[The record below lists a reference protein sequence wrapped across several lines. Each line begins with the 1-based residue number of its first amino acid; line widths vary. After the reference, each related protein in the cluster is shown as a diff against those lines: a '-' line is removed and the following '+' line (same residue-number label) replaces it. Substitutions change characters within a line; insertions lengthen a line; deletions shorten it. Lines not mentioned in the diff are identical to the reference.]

1 MPAILKN
8 TDRVLNACSTWIKQ
22 KKDMVNYIKEATNK
36 LARKYEV
43 KDDSEYN
50 LLPGWQFLDKKLNNK
65 DIPLL
70 SWRHNRKFTELKK
83 IVSDEVVENVSMLR
97 FCSLGDPKI
106 WSLNALM
113 YREFDLCEFITGSR
127 IAYLHAT
134 LSHGLAGNIIVKLE
148 NGTIG
153 SVEIGVQAPAGKP
166 LIERHEIIARRGVA
180 SDIVVD
186 TQVPQS
192 SIYAFTENGDMG
204 YKDVDNELFGM
215 DEFQVE
221 WVRAAF
227 QHLKD
232 PTQSENLI
240 KQHNHLSRL
249 VESALKSN
257 FNKLKVKVE

>member
-1 MPAILKN
+1 
-8 TDRVLNACSTWIKQ
+8 
-22 KKDMVNYIKEATNK
+22 MVNNIENAVK
-36 LARKYEV
+36 LLLHKYEV
-43 KDDSEYN
+43 KANAELN
-50 LLPGWQFLDKKLNNK
+50 LLPGWSFLNKELNDN
-65 DIPLL
+65 DMPLL
-70 SWRHNRKFTELKK
+70 SWRFNRRFIELKK

-134 LSHGLAGNIIVKLE
+134 LSSGLAGNIIVKLE

-153 SVEIGVQAPAGKP
+153 SVEISVQAPAGKP

-192 SIYAFTENGDMG
+192 SIYTFTENGDMG

-221 WVRAAF
+221 WIRAAF
-227 QHLKD
+227 QYLKD

-240 KQHNHLSRL
+240 KQHDHLSRL

-257 FNKLKVKVE
+257 SNKLKVKVA

>member
-1 MPAILKN
+1 
-8 TDRVLNACSTWIKQ
+8 
-22 KKDMVNYIKEATNK
+22 
-36 LARKYEV
+36 
-43 KDDSEYN
+43 
-50 LLPGWQFLDKKLNNK
+50 
-65 DIPLL
+65 
-70 SWRHNRKFTELKK
+70 
-83 IVSDEVVENVSMLR
+83 
-97 FCSLGDPKI
+97 
-106 WSLNALM
+106 M

-127 IAYLHAT
+127 IAYIHAT
-134 LSHGLAGNIIVKLE
+134 LTNGLAGNIIVKLE

-192 SIYAFTENGDMG
+192 SIYTFTENGDME

-227 QHLKD
+227 QHQKD

-240 KQHNHLSRL
+240 KQHDHLSRL

-257 FNKLKVKVE
+257 SNKLKVKVA

>member
-1 MPAILKN
+1 MVDNIE
-8 TDRVLNACSTWIKQ
+8 NA
-22 KKDMVNYIKEATNK
+22 VK
-36 LARKYEV
+36 LLLHKYEV
-43 KDDSEYN
+43 KANVELN
-50 LLPGWQFLDKKLNNK
+50 LLPGWSFLNKELNDN
-65 DIPLL
+65 DMPLL
-70 SWRHNRKFTELKK
+70 PWRLNRRFIELKK

-97 FCSLGDPKI
+97 FCSLGDPNI
-106 WSLNALM
+106 WSLEALM
-113 YREFDLCEFITGSR
+113 YREFDLCEFITGNR
-127 IAYLHAT
+127 IAYIHAT
-134 LSHGLAGNIIVKLE
+134 LTNGLAGNIIVKLK

-192 SIYAFTENGDMG
+192 SIYTFTENGDME

-227 QHLKD
+227 QHQKD

-240 KQHNHLSRL
+240 KQHDHLSRL

-257 FNKLKVKVE
+257 SNKLKIKVA